1 VTRLG
6 YLLALTVALSV
17 GATVTPSSVGA
28 GDAAGAI
35 VAQDDIPDDA
45 GRIIGSPD
53 PGPDPEHSGDR
64 GGAAQLV
71 LFGALAVGVGFIGWR
86 IVRAARQ
93 APGSA
98 AG

>member
-1 VTRLG
+1 MTRLG
-6 YLLALTVALSV
+6 GLLALTVALSV
-17 GATVTPSSVGA
+17 GVAVTASPVA
-28 GDAAGAI
+28 ADDAAAAI

-71 LFGALAVGVGFIGWR
+71 LFGALVLGIGFIGWR
-86 IVRAARQ
+86 IARAVRQ

-98 AG
+98 TG